1 MKLREQ
7 AAQRAA
13 ATAAKAAA
21 KGNKSA
27 TKSSRPQKDGEAERD
42 VDEEAGVDIDTV
54 VEQVEQDADEDT
66 SDDLWGSL
74 SVEEL
79 EDRIAE
85 SVSQCEYTLLVLRQV
100 RRESMGEHEHG
111 HILMDSDPVKLLL
124 CYNLFREEM
133 MTSNRF
139 AGAKDSPI
147 VFHLSVNF
155 L

>member
-21 KGNKSA
+21 KGTKSA
-27 TKSSRPQKDGEAERD
+27 TKTSRPQKDGEAESD

-54 VEQVEQDADEDT
+54 VEQDADEDT
-66 SDDLWGSL
+66 SDDLWVSL